1 MNIRQF
7 LLSHRK
13 ALIVVAFLVM
23 FIGTSVYQSIYAN
36 DDSIPTTTIYWPLEN
51 SPLIDRDATW
61 ILPHDSGYLIITNQG
76 TLAAHINAG
85 MSLSFVHT
93 ADEPQTKFHACFSND
108 QIYRILCT
116 AQTEQAY
123 TYSLRTVSIDGE
135 ILSETV
141 LPGTYSAYVD
151 CRMNGDM
158 LALVTESQFLV
169 FSVSNTAQLLYTQ
182 DYTGISPQVC
192 ITEDTVL
199 FSVSSG
205 QESLLYEYNTQTAA
219 INTAVLSYAPL
230 FALSAAPDGTDS
242 KYLIGCGADLLGINV
257 QFSVIERF
265 FDLRESWERSTV
277 DSTVKQTLSQD
288 NISAIHTD
296 GTALYITDIRGQVFK
311 FDCILE

>member
-1 MNIRQF
+1 MKIRQF

-13 ALIVVAFLVM
+13 ALIVVAFLIM

-36 DDSIPTTTIYWPLEN
+36 DDGIPTTTIYWPLEN
-51 SPLIDRDATW
+51 SPLVDRDATW
-61 ILPHDSGYLIITNQG
+61 ILPHDSGYLIITSQG

-230 FALSAAPDGTDS
+230 FALSAAPNGTDS

>member
-1 MNIRQF
+1 MKIRQF

-36 DDSIPTTTIYWPLEN
+36 DDGIPTTTIYWPLEN
-51 SPLIDRDATW
+51 SPLVDRDATW

-277 DSTVKQTLSQD
+277 DSTVKHTLSQD

>member
-36 DDSIPTTTIYWPLEN
+36 DDGIPTTTIYWPLEN
-51 SPLIDRDATW
+51 SPLVDRDATW
-61 ILPHDSGYLIITNQG
+61 ILPHDSGYLIITSQG

-123 TYSLRTVSIDGE
+123 TYSLRAVSIDGE

>member
-1 MNIRQF
+1 MKIRQF

-13 ALIVVAFLVM
+13 ALIVVAFLIM

-36 DDSIPTTTIYWPLEN
+36 DDDIPTTTIYWPLEN
-51 SPLIDRDATW
+51 SPLVDRDATW
-61 ILPHDSGYLIITNQG
+61 ILPHDSGYLIITSQG

-151 CRMNGDM
+151 YRMNGDM

-192 ITEDTVL
+192 ITEDNVL

-230 FALSAAPDGTDS
+230 FALSAAPNGTDS

>member
-1 MNIRQF
+1 MKIRQF

-36 DDSIPTTTIYWPLEN
+36 DDGIPTTTIYWPLEN
-51 SPLIDRDATW
+51 SPLVDRDATW

-277 DSTVKQTLSQD
+277 DSTVKHTLSQD
-288 NISAIHTD
+288 NIAAIHTD
-296 GTALYITDIRGQVFK
+296 VTALYITDIRGQVFK

>member
-1 MNIRQF
+1 MKLRQF

-36 DDSIPTTTIYWPLEN
+36 DDGIPTTTIYWPLEN
-51 SPLIDRDATW
+51 SPLFDRDATW
-61 ILPHDSGYLIITNQG
+61 ILPHDSGYLMITSQG

-93 ADEPQTKFHACFSND
+93 ADKPQTKFHACFSND

-116 AQTEQAY
+116 AQTEQTL
-123 TYSLRTVSIDGE
+123 TYSLRAVSIDGE

-169 FSVSNTAQLLYTQ
+169 FSVSNTAQLLYAQ
-182 DYTGISPQVC
+182 DYTGTAPQVC
-192 ITEDTVL
+192 ITENTVL
-199 FSVSSG
+199 FSISSG
-205 QESLLYEYNTQTAA
+205 QESLLYEYNTQTAV

-242 KYLIGCGADLLGINV
+242 KYLIGCGTDLLGIDA

-265 FDLRESWERSTV
+265 FDLRETWERSTV
-277 DSTVKQTLSQD
+277 DSTVKHTLSQD
-288 NISAIHTD
+288 NIAAIHTD
-296 GTALYITDIRGQVFK
+296 VTALYITDIRGQVFK

>member
-36 DDSIPTTTIYWPLEN
+36 DDGIPTTTIYWPLEN
-51 SPLIDRDATW
+51 SPLVDRDATW
-61 ILPHDSGYLIITNQG
+61 ILPHDSGYLIITSQG
-76 TLAAHINAG
+76 TLAAYINTG

-123 TYSLRTVSIDGE
+123 TYSLRAVSIDGE

-182 DYTGISPQVC
+182 DYTGISPQIC

-199 FSVSSG
+199 FSVSSE

>member
-13 ALIVVAFLVM
+13 ALIVVAFLIM

-36 DDSIPTTTIYWPLEN
+36 DDDIPTTTIYWPLEN
-51 SPLIDRDATW
+51 SPLVDRDATW

>member
-1 MNIRQF
+1 MKIRQF

-36 DDSIPTTTIYWPLEN
+36 DDGIPTTTIYWPLEN
-51 SPLIDRDATW
+51 SPLVDRDATW

-141 LPGTYSAYVD
+141 LPGMYSAYVD

-205 QESLLYEYNTQTAA
+205 QESLLYEYNMQTAA

-296 GTALYITDIRGQVFK
+296 GTALYITGIRGQVFK

>member
-36 DDSIPTTTIYWPLEN
+36 DDGIPTTTIYWPLEN
-51 SPLIDRDATW
+51 SPLVDRDATW
-61 ILPHDSGYLIITNQG
+61 ILPHDSGYLIITSQG

>member
-1 MNIRQF
+1 MKIRQF

-13 ALIVVAFLVM
+13 ALIVVAFLIM

-36 DDSIPTTTIYWPLEN
+36 DDDIPTTTIYWPLEN
-51 SPLIDRDATW
+51 SPLVDRDATW
-61 ILPHDSGYLIITNQG
+61 ILPHDSGYLIITSQG

-182 DYTGISPQVC
+182 DYTGISPQIC

-199 FSVSSG
+199 FSVSSE

>member
-36 DDSIPTTTIYWPLEN
+36 DDGIPTTTIYWPLEN
-51 SPLIDRDATW
+51 SPLVDRDATW

-192 ITEDTVL
+192 ITEDNVL

-230 FALSAAPDGTDS
+230 FALSAAPNGTDS

>member
-36 DDSIPTTTIYWPLEN
+36 DDGIPTTTIYWPLEN
-51 SPLIDRDATW
+51 SPLFDRDATW
-61 ILPHDSGYLIITNQG
+61 ILPHDSGYLMITSQG

-85 MSLSFVHT
+85 MSLSFIHT

-108 QIYRILCT
+108 QTYRILCT

-141 LPGTYSAYVD
+141 LPGMYSAYVD

-169 FSVSNTAQLLYTQ
+169 FSVSQTAQLLYTQ

-288 NISAIHTD
+288 NVSAIHTD

>member
-13 ALIVVAFLVM
+13 ALIVVAFLIM

-36 DDSIPTTTIYWPLEN
+36 DDGIPTTTIYWPLEN
-51 SPLIDRDATW
+51 SPLVDRDATW

-192 ITEDTVL
+192 ITEDNVL